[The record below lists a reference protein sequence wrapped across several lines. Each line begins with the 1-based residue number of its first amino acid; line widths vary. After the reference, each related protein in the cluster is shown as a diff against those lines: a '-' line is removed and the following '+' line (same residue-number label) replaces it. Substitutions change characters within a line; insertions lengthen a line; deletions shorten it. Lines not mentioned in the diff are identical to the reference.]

1 MKRFLVPLIASIASI
16 AFPSSIEAESKY
28 LDCNFGTTYEVKLD
42 VNLKNKIVNVFYS
55 TGKVDKMP
63 ATWKDKDRILIFKEG
78 SDAEEEYVLDIKELS
93 LINRYTLPQELDEYG
108 DPKYSY
114 PESKATCIITNKP
127 DIEKIKLAHK
137 ERLKRSS
144 KIAEENKKEF
154 FRKRCKTYYELDE
167 DAEICSNYLEKIKY

>member
-42 VNLKNKIVNVFYS
+42 VNLKNKIVNVFYP

-127 DIEKIKLAHK
+127 DIEKINWNVD
-137 ERLKRSS
+137 RSYCTQGTL
-144 KIAEENKKEF
+144 EDF
-154 FRKRCKTYYELDE
+154 FT
-167 DAEICSNYLEKIKY
+167 